1 MDAQHVASESSR
13 LIGYEVEDD
22 GRLDLIDKRLSAIAD
37 AGFTG
42 AELYPGFWDVWLDG
56 RLDTQRLNEYVEILD
71 RHRDRLRYT
80 LHGPSSANLF
90 DVANRD
96 RHERVLRTGLEIA
109 GIISAETVVYHAGR
123 RLPGGADTGL
133 PMRLLM
139 QQERSIVTNL
149 VEGASAWNGRLGIE
163 TWIMTGE
170 TEYSYSVWPDQL
182 AEQLAA
188 IDHPRVGATLDFGHL
203 FVSSESFGFDYV
215 DGVRTLSQSVVHF
228 HVVDSFGRP
237 SRASGAYSQA
247 KALEFGEGD
256 IHLPPGYGLIPFE
269 EIFREVEFPRRPT
282 FIAEVL
288 GERFIPRLAEIR
300 KECERLMSLRAPS
313 PHR

>member
-1 MDAQHVASESSR
+1 MDARQVASDASP
-13 LIGYEVEDD
+13 LIGYAVEDD
-22 GRLDLIDKRLSAIAD
+22 GRLELVDKRLLAIAD

-56 RLDTQRLNEYVEILD
+56 RLDARRLDEYVDVLD
-71 RHRDRLRYT
+71 KHRDRLRYT
-80 LHGPSSANLF
+80 LHGPSSANVF

-109 GIISAETVVYHAGR
+109 GIIDAETVVYHAGR
-123 RLPGGADTGL
+123 RLQGGADTGL
-133 PMRLLM
+133 PMRQLM

-149 VEGASAWNGRLGIE
+149 VEGAGAWNGRLGIE

-182 AEQLAA
+182 AEQVSA
-188 IDHPRVGATLDFGHL
+188 IDHPRVGVTVDFGHL

-237 SRASGAYSQA
+237 SRTSGAYSQA

-256 IHLPPGYGLIPFE
+256 IHLPPGYGSIPFE
-269 EIFREVEFPRRPT
+269 EIFGEVEFPRRPT

-288 GERFIPRLAEIR
+288 GERFIRRLTEIR
-300 KECERLMSLRAPS
+300 KECERLVNLRDA
-313 PHR
+313 